1 MPGQERAKMT
11 TGTKYA
17 ETQGM
22 NTTQIAALVRKE
34 LRAWQKRTAAVK
46 AVKVT
51 TDYFA
56 GGSAIRV
63 RLELDDTAGRLLC
76 AAALV
81 YAEDAVNQYNRQDID
96 SQSDYFNVRYYG
108 TVSHNLGYIPRAG
121 FDGECY
127 AD

>member
-1 MPGQERAKMT
+1 MT

-46 AVKVT
+46 AVKVG

-63 RLELDDTAGRLLC
+63 RVTFDESIDLRQ
-76 AAALV
+76 AANDLTYV
-81 YAEDAVNQYNRQDID
+81 ETAVNQYNRQDCD
-96 SQSDYFNVRYYG
+96 SQTDYFNVRYYG
-108 TVSHNLGYIPRAG
+108 TVSHNLGCIPR
-121 FDGECY
+121 ECY

>member
-1 MPGQERAKMT
+1 MT

-17 ETQGM
+17 ETQGL
-22 NTTQIAALVRKE
+22 NTTEIAALVRKE

-51 TDYFA
+51 TDYFS

-63 RLELDDTAGRLLC
+63 RLTLDEGAELSQ
-76 AAALV
+76 AANALT
-81 YAEDAVNQYNRQDID
+81 YAEVAVNQYNRQDCD

-108 TVSHNLGYIPRAG
+108 TVSHNLGCIPR
-121 FDGECY
+121 ECY
-127 AD
+127 GD